1 MKRTKLLL
9 IAMSVWAYGYAQETH
24 VIEPA
29 ILEVRYDSWQEEYDD
44 SYILRVGKTAN
55 QFFSYYRYRDD
66 SLMTS
71 TIGNE
76 WLYQDMTTGK
86 LALYSFYASAY
97 NTYEEDIPKQEWT
110 IHADSVMTILGME
123 CHKATTKFRGR
134 VWEVWF
140 TEEIPIS
147 LGPWKLGGL
156 PGLILKATADHDFI
170 KFTAIS
176 IKNESIN
183 PVTFYNWGDEKFYH
197 MTREKFLKYKNRPR
211 TIPYTEKVVQAKP
224 YIWMLSL
231 RGFAQETHVIE
242 PSILEVRYEVT
253 HEKDKDM
260 FALRCGKNVSQYY
273 SVGKLRDDSLRAS
286 PDPTVSQ
293 IPLDE
298 MMEEAMHRD
307 DPSKR
312 RPSSPCHSDYLYWNL
327 SVGKVSVYTSV
338 FGSKYVIEEET
349 PTMDWDIFE
358 DSVQTIIGYECHK
371 AVTKF
376 RGREWAVWYADG
388 IPVSLGPWKLNG
400 LPGIILQAE
409 CDGYM
414 KMNACGIMTS
424 DLSPVTF
431 YNFAEYK
438 FQPVERKK
446 LLKMKMNPNSYPANT
461 KITPT
466 MELE

>member
-1 MKRTKLLL
+1 MKRLILLSMMCL
-9 IAMSVWAYGYAQETH
+9 VTI
-24 VIEPA
+24 
-29 ILEVRYDSWQEEYDD
+29 
-44 SYILRVGKTAN
+44 
-55 QFFSYYRYRDD
+55 
-66 SLMTS
+66 TS
-71 TIGNE
+71 T
-76 WLYQDMTTGK
+76 
-86 LALYSFYASAY
+86 
-97 NTYEEDIPKQEWT
+97 
-110 IHADSVMTILGME
+110 
-123 CHKATTKFRGR
+123 
-134 VWEVWF
+134 
-140 TEEIPIS
+140 
-147 LGPWKLGGL
+147 
-156 PGLILKATADHDFI
+156 
-170 KFTAIS
+170 
-176 IKNESIN
+176 
-183 PVTFYNWGDEKFYH
+183 
-197 MTREKFLKYKNRPR
+197 
-211 TIPYTEKVVQAKP
+211 
-224 YIWMLSL
+224 
-231 RGFAQETHVIE
+231 AQETHVIE

-260 FALRCGKNVSQYY
+260 FALRCGKNVSQYF

-286 PDPTVSQ
+286 PDPAISQ

-349 PTMDWDIFE
+349 PTMEWEIYE

-371 AVTKF
+371 AVMKF
-376 RGREWAVWYADG
+376 RGREWAVWYADE

-414 KMNACGIMTS
+414 KINACDIMTS